1 MFDKLRARALAAIS
15 AAGHCTLSTAG
26 PAGVQAS
33 IVACLVHGGC
43 VYLLV
48 PSTSDQLFNLE
59 YAGETVLTTAEWSL
73 RGTALLLAPS
83 DGLHHVTAPLKLHER
98 ARDSARFLVEVFPL
112 RMQLVANA
120 TSPFPETI
128 DFGAGA

>member
-1 MFDKLRARALAAIS
+1 MFDKLRARALAAIE
-15 AAGHCTLSTAG
+15 AAEHCTLSTAG

-33 IVACLVHGGC
+33 IVTCLFHSGC

-59 YAGETVLTTAEWSL
+59 QAAEIVLTTAEWSL
-73 RGTALLLAPS
+73 RGAALLAAS
-83 DGLHHVTAPLKLHER
+83 DGLQVRAPRELHER
-98 ARDSARFLVEVFPL
+98 ARATTQILVEVFPL
-112 RMQLVANA
+112 RMQLVASA

-128 DFGAGA
+128 DFGAGV

>member
-1 MFDKLRARALAAIS
+1 MFDKLRARALAAIE

-26 PAGVQAS
+26 PARVQAS
-33 IVACLVHGGC
+33 IVTCLVHSGC

-59 YAGETVLTTAEWSL
+59 HAAEVVLTTAEWSL
-73 RGTALLLAPS
+73 RGAALLLAAS
-83 DGLHHVTAPLKLHER
+83 DGLHVTAPLALHER
-98 ARDSARFLVEVFPL
+98 ARATAQVLVEVFPL

-120 TSPFPETI
+120 TSLFPETI